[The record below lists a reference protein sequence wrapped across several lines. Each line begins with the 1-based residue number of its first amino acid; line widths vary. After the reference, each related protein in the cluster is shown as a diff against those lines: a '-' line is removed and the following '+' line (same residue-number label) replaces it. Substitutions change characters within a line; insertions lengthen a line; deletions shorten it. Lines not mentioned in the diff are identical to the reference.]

1 MTELN
6 GAGRNWTFLSN
17 HGHVLICI
25 SRNPDLR
32 VRDIADLVG
41 ITERSAL
48 AILADLE
55 DAGYISIDRI
65 GRRNTYKIND
75 DLRFPTHLKQAS
87 TSASFCEFFQ
97 SKVWSPCHSAGSGL
111 CHASIV
117 FRPRECLRLYV
128 DCMNAAA

>member
-1 MTELN
+1 MCQCIGKLRAMTELN

-65 GRRNTYKIND
+65 GRRNTYKVND
-75 DLRFPTHLKQAS
+75 DLRFRHPSEAS
-87 TSASFCEFFQ
+87 QPISQLLRIFTEQ
-97 SKVWSPCHSAGSGL
+97 GL
-111 CHASIV
+111 EAL
-117 FRPRECLRLYV
+117 P
-128 DCMNAAA
+128 